1 MQHPA
6 PPASPPFKNP
16 ADRAPGRAASFGW
29 HRLLFTKHNELDL
42 GYAFVIPFLALFFV
56 AWFMAA
62 IDRWTV
68 TSPMWTALC
77 AVISS
82 MLLATVPKDRARIM
96 RDRDYGYGGYGG
108 YGDYGA
114 SAFSVPASEDAR

>member
-1 MQHPA
+1 MLPPA
-6 PPASPPFKNP
+6 PLPPDNVKKPAVPN
-16 ADRAPGRAASFGW
+16 GW
-29 HRLLFTKHNELDL
+29 WRLLFTKHNELDL
-42 GYAFVIPFLALFFV
+42 GYAFVIPFLVLFFV

-96 RDRDYGYGGYGG
+96 RDRDYSFGGGFGG
-108 YGDYGA
+108 AGETT
-114 SAFSVPASEDAR
+114 FSIPASEDAR